1 MRVKNKQKGCRWKYF
16 DVLGIEANSQGMELF
31 ICQFV
36 LMVSVNND
44 RIDDGPQDWWGF
56 GRAQNEEF
64 PWKMWSS
71 IGGARR
77 GFRGLVPHLIVITI
91 IIKGEVHYY
100 GFATII
106 WKRTAIDVEV
116 GETQHLW
123 HHSLQ
128 ETSHTLQSCIWI
140 APKTLKHCTK
150 LNCPIGSLN
159 CFYCLYCVYCF
170 HWPQCLQGDP
180 KMSHCIL

>member
-1 MRVKNKQKGCRWKYF
+1 MEVAVVRMAGLLDSHIDELIDNNSTLESNLIVGVKSKREGRWWKYF

-77 GFRGLVPHLIVITI
+77 GFRGLVPHLIIITI
-91 IIKGEVHYY
+91 IIKGEVHYRRY
-100 GFATII
+100 GEDLLPSYGRGQPSM
-106 WKRTAIDVEV
+106 WKLVRLNICGITVTRRLLI
-116 GETQHLW
+116 
-123 HHSLQ
+123 HSKVVSGL
-128 ETSHTLQSCIWI
+128 H
-140 APKTLKHCTK
+140 LKH
-150 LNCPIGSLN
+150 
-159 CFYCLYCVYCF
+159 
-170 HWPQCLQGDP
+170 
-180 KMSHCIL
+180 